1 MKEGMKLSEFTRVIT
16 EYEDASGFP
25 DEQSANSYCKEMNN
39 QSFGWAVEKVKLGE
53 AHKWRVVWPGERILD
68 MWEKTIGNVTVTYS
82 TEGTLSV
89 GYTHSCDCRRGEY
102 ITGTIV
108 HTSGKRLRRDEI
120 EKLPSFAEWVAQ
132 YT

>member
-1 MKEGMKLSEFTRVIT
+1 MKRGMKLNEFTPVIT
-16 EYEDASGFP
+16 EYDDASGFP

-39 QSFGWAVEKVKLGE
+39 QSFGWTVEKVKLGE
-53 AHKWRVVWPGERILD
+53 ADKWRVVWPGERVLD
-68 MWEKTIGNVTVTYS
+68 MWEKKVGSVTVTYS

-108 HTSGKRLRRDEI
+108 HTSGERLAREEI

-132 YT
+132 YS